1 MTRSR
6 AHASLAFLLMGA
18 AALLHA
24 YAHSLATG
32 QGTGLFFF
40 LWSMAPYIICLLV
53 LVLSRGAI
61 HVIAAAALALA
72 LDGWTVY
79 AVKTSDNSTAVLDY
93 LWMPIWNTII
103 VVPLTMLVALF
114 IVRRRSAHNHAL

>member
-6 AHASLAFLLMGA
+6 AHASLAFLLIGA
-18 AALLHA
+18 AAFLHA

-40 LWSMAPYIICLLV
+40 LWAMAPYVICLLV
-53 LVLSRGAI
+53 MVLSRGAI

-72 LDGWTVY
+72 LDAWTVY

-93 LWMPIWNTII
+93 VTVPIVNAII
-103 VVPLTMLVALF
+103 VVPLTMLVVHV
-114 IVRRRSAHNHAL
+114 IVRWRNGPNHAL